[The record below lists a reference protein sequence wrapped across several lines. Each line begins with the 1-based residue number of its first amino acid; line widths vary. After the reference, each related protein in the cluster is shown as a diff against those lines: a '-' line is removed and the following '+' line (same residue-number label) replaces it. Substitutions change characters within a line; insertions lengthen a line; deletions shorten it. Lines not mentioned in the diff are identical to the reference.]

1 MEYVMFGRIAE
12 CKKRHPP
19 KWVFKKVKVQPRGSK
34 CNGGGGQKISHM
46 LVHIIR
52 LKVTREKDA
61 AFPYYF
67 VPGFKTKLPI
77 VDPCQFF
84 KILPRLRGC
93 FK

>member
-1 MEYVMFGRIAE
+1 
-12 CKKRHPP
+12 
-19 KWVFKKVKVQPRGSK
+19 
-34 CNGGGGQKISHM
+34 M

-77 VDPCQFF
+77 VDPCVNFF
-84 KILPRLRGC
+84 LILPRLSGSLHDHKC
-93 FK
+93 VQKINLLLVNQINVLSNDGAVDCKP

>member
-1 MEYVMFGRIAE
+1 M
-12 CKKRHPP
+12 
-19 KWVFKKVKVQPRGSK
+19 QQ
-34 CNGGGGQKISHM
+34 GGEQKISHM

-77 VDPCQFF
+77 VDPCVNFLKFYQGYLEASTTTSVFR
-84 KILPRLRGC
+84 KLIC
-93 FK
+93 C